1 MSALQEKYQSLTDM
15 AGGYGLTVEE
25 GEGFIKITG
34 ALNSAEDKKA
44 LWAEWN
50 RLDPDYRSG
59 EVAIDVSA
67 PEATDTVYTVQAG
80 DSLSKIGSHYGVSWQ
95 AIHEANKDQIS
106 NPDVIHPGQQLKIP
120 QA

>member
-25 GEGFIKITG
+25 GEGFIRITG
-34 ALNSAEDKKA
+34 ALNSAEDKNT

-59 EVAIDVSA
+59 EVVIDVSA
-67 PEATDTVYTVQAG
+67 PEGTVYTVQSG
-80 DSLSKIGSHYGVSWQ
+80 DSLSKIGSHHGVSWQ
-95 AIHEANKDQIS
+95 AIYDANKDLIGD

-120 QA
+120 QG

>member
-34 ALNSAEDKKA
+34 ALNSADDKQK
-44 LWAEWN
+44 LWEEWN

-59 EVAIDVSA
+59 EVVVDVSA
-67 PEATDTVYTVQAG
+67 PEGSVYVVQSG
-80 DSLSKIGSHYGVSWQ
+80 DSLSKIGHHHGVSWES
-95 AIHEANKDQIS
+95 IYEANKDLIGD

-120 QA
+120 TA